1 MRRTGVRR
9 LTTTQYWPAVLNGQL
24 SCKAREAGEADRP
37 GGKSYFHTV
46 YSSLTVRHLT
56 LKLFKVFFKK
66 LYLFDEVVYFYFI
79 GKVLIG
85 HRNGLIEL
93 IGKFDKVLSDQL
105 YVLICLIFKM
115 YLNACH
121 FLFEYSD
128 IGFEIVD
135 IDFEYVDIG
144 FEIVDIGFEY
154 GDIGFEIVDIG
165 FKTSDIGFE
174 YGDIGFE
181 IVDISF
187 KTSDIGFEIVD
198 ISFEHGDIG
207 FEIVDI
213 SFKTSNIGFEI
224 VDIGFET
231 SDIGFEIGEILFEAC
246 YFGKNKIKLL
256 AVCHCVTSCSYT
268 GNLPA

>member
-46 YSSLTVRHLT
+46 YSSLTVRHLM

-135 IDFEYVDIG
+135 I
-144 FEIVDIGFEY
+144 
-154 GDIGFEIVDIG
+154 GFEIVDIG

-174 YGDIGFE
+174 IVDIDFKTSDISFEIVDIGFENGDISFEIVDISFENGDIGFE
-181 IVDISF
+181 IVDI
-187 KTSDIGFEIVD
+187 G
-198 ISFEHGDIG
+198 
-207 FEIVDI
+207 
-213 SFKTSNIGFEI
+213 FKTSNIGFEI
-224 VDIGFET
+224 V
-231 SDIGFEIGEILFEAC
+231 DIGFEIGEILFEAC